1 VVIEEVYIF
10 SVFRLYTTR
19 VGIGPVGLGL
29 RFSLLTANYIYIY
42 IDMKLPRFGLFDF
55 FFLLISG

>member
-1 VVIEEVYIF
+1 VVIEVF

-42 IDMKLPRFGLFDF
+42 IYIDMKLPRFGLFDF